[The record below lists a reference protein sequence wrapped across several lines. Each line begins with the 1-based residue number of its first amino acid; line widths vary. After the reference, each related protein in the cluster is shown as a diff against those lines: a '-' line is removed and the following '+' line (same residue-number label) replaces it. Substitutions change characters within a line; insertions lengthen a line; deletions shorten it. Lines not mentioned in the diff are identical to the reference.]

1 MRADARLKRSQIVH
15 AAMAQF
21 RTRPASL
28 VTLESVAADAGV
40 GIATLYRHFPSRAD
54 LQQACAL
61 GFFDLFSEFLDA
73 TIAGFDEDPVT
84 KWEEF
89 VWTLVDYG
97 VGMLVSELVGDLP
110 TEASAKRAQFFAD
123 VERLLEKA
131 SAHGLVD
138 SSLSAVELATE
149 LIVVTRP
156 MDPKFT
162 ELFPD
167 VRQRLV
173 RHLLT
178 AWQQGATNAPRSRA
192 AAGL

>member
-15 AAMAQF
+15 AAMEQF
-21 RTRPASL
+21 RTTPAPL

-54 LQQACAL
+54 LQRACAL
-61 GFFDLFSEFLDA
+61 GFMDLFSEFLAA
-73 TIAGFDEDPVT
+73 TIDGFDDDPAA

-97 VGMLVSELVGDLP
+97 VGMLVSEMVNELP
-110 TEASAKRAQFFAD
+110 TVAEADETRTRFFAD
-123 VERLLEKA
+123 IEVLLDKA
-131 SAHGLVD
+131 TSHGLVD
-138 SSLSAVELATE
+138 PSLSAVELATE

-156 MDPKFT
+156 MDLKFT

-173 RHLLT
+173 RHLLA
-178 AWQQGATNAPRSRA
+178 AWRQGAA
-192 AAGL
+192 ANL